1 MAEEE
6 FEIEGDLEESFDA
19 APTAGSRSKLVTMLI
34 YAAIG
39 IVAIILMVLI
49 SYFIAK
55 KVKND
60 SYKEDQA
67 IVIAPPPRPLVTFPF
82 KNEFRVNTADQDEA
96 HFIQLKLNLGYK
108 GKNNRL
114 ENELI
119 SRQAQ
124 MQHIINMIL
133 SGKKKEDV
141 NTTLQKLNLADEI
154 KSQINMILNNG
165 KIEEVFFIELVIS

>member
-6 FEIEGDLEESFDA
+6 EFGIEDDVDESFDA
-19 APTAGSRSKLVTMLI
+19 APSGGGRSKLVTMLI
-34 YAAIG
+34 YAALG
-39 IVAIILMVLI
+39 VVAIILMVLI
-49 SYFIAK
+49 SYFISK

-60 SYKEDQA
+60 SYKEDQT
-67 IVIAPPPRPLVTFPF
+67 IVIAPPPQPLITFPF
-82 KNEFRVNTADQDEA
+82 QNEFRVNTADQDEA
-96 HFIQLKLNLGYK
+96 HFIQLKLNLAYK
-108 GKNNRL
+108 GENNKL

-141 NTTLQKLNLADEI
+141 NTTLQKLNPR
-154 KSQINMILNNG
+154 QT
-165 KIEEVFFIELVIS
+165 FFHLR